1 MSAQDA
7 WKRALNHREFWCVK
21 AARRVARTVSLN
33 PRRSPA
39 PNLRTRI
46 PIPTIL
52 GKPAQNDRDQTGSA
66 IQSSSIHIGFHDARP
81 VCMASSCADLAG
93 RRHQFTLQAYAQKKM
108 PTTAA
113 KLFRLAAGRRVRTRD
128 IYLVLSRLYHARAFG
143 WFEPSPNS
151 APMTFT

>member
-93 RRHQFTLQAYAQKKM
+93 RRHQFTLQAYAQRKCR
-108 PTTAA
+108 PP
-113 KLFRLAAGRRVRTRD
+113 RRSFSARRWSTRQNARH
-128 IYLVLSRLYHARAFG
+128 IPCSESALSRSSF
-143 WFEPSPNS
+143 W
-151 APMTFT
+151 MV